1 MLITFKSKAFANI
14 TMFGEVG
21 LQLLEMMGFGKQVPG
36 AIMAEDVPTARE
48 NLSRA
53 LERIPEQDGVGPET
67 DDEQPVVSLHLRAVP
82 LVKMLQAAAAEET
95 FISWD

>member
-21 LQLLEMMGFGKQVPG
+21 LQLLEMMGFGKNVPG
-36 AIMAEDVPTARE
+36 AIMADDVPVALE
-48 NLSRA
+48 NLNRA
-53 LERIPEQDGVGPET
+53 LARIPEQDTAESDPE
-67 DDEQPVVSLHLRAVP
+67 DEQPAVSLHLRAVP
-82 LVKMLQAAAAEET
+82 LLKMLQAAAADEA